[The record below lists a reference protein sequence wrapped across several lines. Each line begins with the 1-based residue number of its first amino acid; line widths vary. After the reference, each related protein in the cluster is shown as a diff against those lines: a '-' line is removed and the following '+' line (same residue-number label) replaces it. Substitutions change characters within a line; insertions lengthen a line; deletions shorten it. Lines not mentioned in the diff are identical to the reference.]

1 MGGQI
6 ETFKDNEGNN
16 HLIFDKSALYKD
28 LNFGDKLSD
37 FEILRVLGS
46 FNGENVI
53 SKVRSLKNN
62 KLYAMKKVEL
72 NKIKNEQEKQLCLD
86 QMEKLKTINHP
97 HLLEYYKTFKDENN
111 NIYMIYEYMNNS
123 DLNSFIKAHQY
134 LEKNVNED
142 QIWNILL
149 QCLSGLEYLHSKN
162 LESLAIKPTNIFL
175 NNEQNS
181 KIGLF
186 YDTPK
191 LSDKNYYKKNDI
203 YFIGLYFYKMVFSQY
218 DFISGSSW
226 IDDFPVEKIKNNFY
240 SEELLN
246 IIYEMINENPNNVKT
261 SSELYALAK
270 REYSKKFTNNTS
282 INGVL
287 RCLYSFPE
295 FNKFFL
301 KNENYIKTNQEKC
314 QVSYWLLNVINS
326 ILNNNNNNLNECIKE
341 FRRALATDNTKLD
354 GSKEIDPV
362 YLLAFLFEKIHKES
376 IKKSKTEIK
385 KKNINEV
392 YVINSRYKAEEVEDK
407 ENKDQ
412 MLNKFIHYFLDNM
425 MSFISNS
432 FFGFMKRKRI
442 CTVCKNGSYSF
453 SNFCF
458 IPYDLTKFTDYQ
470 CFDLIN
476 NGFLNNYNE
485 CKKVK
490 NLFCDR
496 CLAEQEHNEFNRIYS
511 TCLNLIICFYRGR
524 NYENNLFV
532 NFPDNLNI
540 SNYVE
545 AKGSPTSFH
554 LVGSINRII
563 NNGKEEF
570 IYFAKD
576 PYKSTFW
583 TSNYGGLET
592 VGAPIQNI
600 QQFGQI
606 VILFY
611 TSL

>member
-6 ETFKDNEGNN
+6 ETFKDSEGNN

-37 FEILRVLGS
+37 FEVLRVLGS

-175 NNEQNS
+175 NNEQNA

-246 IIYEMINENPNNVKT
+246 IIYEMINEDPNNIKT
-261 SSELYALAK
+261 ASELYALTK

-287 RCLYSFPE
+287 RCLYSFPD
-295 FNKFFL
+295 FNKYFL
-301 KNENYIKTNQEKC
+301 KNEKNIKENQEKY
-314 QVSYWLLNVINS
+314 QVSYWLLNVIDS
-326 ILNNNNNNLNECIKE
+326 LLNNKNNNLNACIEE

-376 IKKSKTEIK
+376 IKKPKTEIK

-392 YVINSRYKAEEVEDK
+392 YVINSRYKAEEEEDK

-476 NGFLNNYNE
+476 NGFHKNFHE
-485 CKKVK
+485 CKKIK

-496 CLAEQEHNEFNRIYS
+496 CLTEQEHNEFNRIYS
-511 TCLNLIICFYRGR
+511 TGIYLIICFYRGR

-540 SNYVE
+540 SNYIE
-545 AKGSPTSFH
+545 AKGSPNSFH
-554 LVGSINRII
+554 LVGSINRIVK
-563 NNGKEEF
+563 NGKEEF
-570 IYFAKD
+570 VYFAKD
-576 PYKSTFW
+576 PYKSTYW
-583 TSNYGGLET
+583 TCNYGYSDQA
-592 VGAPIQNI
+592 GAPIQNI

-606 VILFY
+606 VMLFY
-611 TSL
+611 ASL

>member
-6 ETFKDNEGNN
+6 ETFKDREGKN

-37 FEILRVLGS
+37 FEVLRVLGA
-46 FNGENVI
+46 FKDLNVI

-72 NKIKNEQEKQLCLD
+72 DKIVDERERQLCLD

-134 LEKNVNED
+134 LGQNIKEE

-175 NNEQNS
+175 NNEQNA

-191 LSDKNYYKKNDI
+191 LADKNYYKKNDI
-203 YFIGLYFYKMVFSQY
+203 YFIGLYFYKMVFSQF
-218 DFISGSSW
+218 DFLKFSSW
-226 IDDFPVEKIKNNFY
+226 IDDFPVQKIKNKFY
-240 SEELLN
+240 SEELLT
-246 IIYEMINENPNNVKT
+246 IIYEMINNNPNNLKT
-261 SSELYALAK
+261 ASELNSIAKKAYDNKYA
-270 REYSKKFTNNTS
+270 NNTS
-282 INGVL
+282 ISAVL
-287 RCLYSFPE
+287 RCLFSFPE
-295 FNKFFL
+295 FSKFFL
-301 KNENYIKTNQEKC
+301 KNENYIKENQDKC
-314 QVSYWLLNVINS
+314 PVCFWFLKVINS
-326 ILNNNNNNLNECIKE
+326 LTTDNPLNECVDE
-341 FRRALATDNTKLD
+341 YRRALALDNTKLD
-354 GSKEIDPV
+354 GNKEIDPV
-362 YLLAFLFEKIHKES
+362 YILAFLFEKIHMES
-376 IKKSKTEIK
+376 INKPKTEVK
-385 KKNINEV
+385 KKDLNEL
-392 YVINSRYKAEEVEDK
+392 YVINSRYKVEGEEGK

-412 MLNKFIHYFLDNM
+412 MLNKFMNYF
-425 MSFISNS
+425 SYKVKSVISNS

-442 CTVCKNGSYSF
+442 CQGCKNGSYSF

-458 IPYDLTKFTDYQ
+458 IPYDLTKFNNIQ
-470 CFDLIN
+470 CFDLVN
-476 NGFLNNYNE
+476 NGFIQNHYE
-485 CKKVK
+485 CKVIK
-490 NLFCDR
+490 NVYCNT
-496 CLAEQEHNEFNRIYS
+496 CLTEQTHKEFNRIY
-511 TCLNLIICFYRGR
+511 TMGLHLTICFYRGN
-524 NYENNLFV
+524 NYENDLIV
-532 NFPDNLNI
+532 NFPDDLDFNNSPI
-540 SNYVE
+540 IEGSN
-545 AKGSPTSFH
+545 APNKFR
-554 LVGSINRII
+554 LIGSINRII

-576 PYKSTFW
+576 PFKA
-583 TSNYGGLET
+583 NYWRSSYGDGDQNN
-592 VGAPIQNI
+592 APINI
-600 QQFGQI
+600 IQKYGKI
-606 VILFY
+606 IMLFY